1 MSASGIATRET
12 TRSRQMGTNKPVT
25 TQRCGVD
32 PKKWYPFHDIW
43 VYPAQ
48 HITWVVQTRYNAR
61 RVLYQ
66 KDVFR
71 SWTNHI
77 PSTKWGS
84 TRVPRYRNYPSRSP
98 TILCWWNGTVLYNP
112 RNPPQQ
118 QMCPFAQLTLQG
130 HMLDHRQICVN

>member
-25 TQRCGVD
+25 TQSVGSIQRSGIR
-32 PKKWYPFHDIW
+32 FHDIW

-66 KDVFR
+66 KDVF
-71 SWTNHI
+71 SILDQSYPFHEMGVYLESLGTELPKPQSDNSL
-77 PSTKWGS
+77 PGGWGLC
-84 TRVPRYRNYPSRSP
+84 VI
-98 TILCWWNGTVLYNP
+98 ILY
-112 RNPPQQ
+112 PPQQ
-118 QMCPFAQLTLQG
+118 QMCVHSAQLTLQG
-130 HMLDHRQICVN
+130 QHARP